1 MTREHH
7 LYWWAQRSKE
17 NPSRKISREIIAA
30 GETQIKSHKAE
41 NVAETSHCTAHTW
54 WTGWRP
60 RHGETVLCWR
70 SEQGRKEHNT
80 RVCSIAWHCS
90 KAMQWHTELA
100 KTEFNF
106 YTLKKKSDS
115 GRGLLMQK
123 FFFNMLWQQLEN
135 IEVRWL
141 IQIWKAL
148 ENTHVAM
155 PENAGRKMPYIKKAQ
170 EREITI
176 SYFTHYFYIYLL
188 LSYFADC
195 YRLLTTKIHSSP
207 IKVGIHIVCSILM
220 PTLGIKHCGS
230 T

>member
-1 MTREHH
+1 MNWLKTTPWRNCSVLEVRAGQKGAQYKGLQHSLALQQSNAVTH
-7 LYWWAQRSKE
+7 WAGKDWIQFLY
-17 NPSRKISREIIAA
+17 I
-30 GETQIKSHKAE
+30 
-41 NVAETSHCTAHTW
+41 
-54 WTGWRP
+54 
-60 RHGETVLCWR
+60 
-70 SEQGRKEHNT
+70 
-80 RVCSIAWHCS
+80 
-90 KAMQWHTELA
+90 
-100 KTEFNF
+100 
-106 YTLKKKSDS
+106 KKKSDS

-176 SYFTHYFYIYLL
+176 SYFTHYFHIYLL

>member
-1 MTREHH
+1 MDLATKVLWPENTTCTDEPKDLKKILLGRSPGKSSLLVKH
-7 LYWWAQRSKE
+7 RSKAI
-17 NPSRKISREIIAA
+17 KLKTLQKQAIAR
-30 GETQIKSHKAE
+30 
-41 NVAETSHCTAHTW
+41 

-155 PENAGRKMPYIKKAQ
+155 PENAGRKMPYTSRRPKK
-170 EREITI
+170 ER
-176 SYFTHYFYIYLL
+176 
-188 LSYFADC
+188 
-195 YRLLTTKIHSSP
+195 
-207 IKVGIHIVCSILM
+207 
-220 PTLGIKHCGS
+220 
-230 T
+230 